1 MNIGNRIK
9 ERRMELKM
17 SADSL
22 AKLIGKDRSTVYR
35 YESGSIS
42 KLSADMLEPLA
53 DALQTTPAYLI
64 GLDRTEESAVASII
78 SSEGMQLRHMEEW
91 NREMG
96 HITFTDEE
104 TGRSSILQSIW
115 SSGVGCKNWRVDVE
129 PDSPTRHGKK

>member
-1 MNIGNRIK
+1 MVRKKGGDTMNIGNRIK
-9 ERRMELKM
+9 ARRTELKM
-17 SADSL
+17 SADHL

-35 YESGSIS
+35 YESGSIN

-64 GLDRTEESAVASII
+64 GLDRAEESEIASFM

-104 TGRSSILQSIW
+104 NREIINFAKYLVIRRGL
-115 SSGVGCKNWRVDVE
+115 
-129 PDSPTRHGKK
+129 